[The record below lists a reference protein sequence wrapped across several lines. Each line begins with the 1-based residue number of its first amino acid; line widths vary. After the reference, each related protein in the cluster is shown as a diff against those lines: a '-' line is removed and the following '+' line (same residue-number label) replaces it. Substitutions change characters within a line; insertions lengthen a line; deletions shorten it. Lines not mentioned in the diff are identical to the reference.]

1 MSDQQTATKRSTARK
16 RSSTKKSATPAA
28 EAAPVETPVE
38 EAPAPAEKPAEA
50 PQTEPDGLAVM
61 QSLYGTLL
69 GRVKDL
75 GAEITEKAAYARVRV
90 PAGGKLTTVVYVNH
104 PSRKTVRLEFPNGS
118 GGYEV
123 VKVEDEAGV
132 EAAFNRIEKDAAALA
147 AA

>member
-16 RSSTKKSATPAA
+16 RSSTKKAATPAA
-28 EAAPVETPVE
+28 EATPVETPVE
-38 EAPAPAEKPAEA
+38 PVEA